1 MKGLLV
7 ISSVLITV
15 SVFGAQLDPKVLRS
29 HDWFGG
35 AIDVD
40 GDYAVVGA
48 RYDDEGGSNAGAAYV
63 FRRSGDGW
71 KQAAKLMPEKPQA
84 GANFGQSVAIRGD
97 LVIVGA
103 QLEDHANADW
113 LKVKRDAGAAYIFKR
128 SGKEW
133 TQVARL
139 VSSKAQQWDQFGFAV
154 DIEGEVAVAGAPI
167 YSATDRE
174 GNLLHGAVCAFENVN
189 SGWREAAFLELK
201 EPRQADQHGQ
211 AVAVSGTTLFVG
223 GADNGRGAIHIYRKA
238 EKKWRYSH
246 KIQPSETTR
255 LCRFGTALAVDGDKM
270 VVGAKFDDTVARDA
284 GCVFVF
290 ERADTALSSVNGMN
304 ILSDPEIKAT
314 HALMMKSRPK
324 ITASHEQRAVGN
336 LLDVDKDN
344 RWTVGGSQKL
354 GAWLMLAFKRPLK
367 VVHIVL
373 DAGKSAGDYPR
384 GYEVYFSND
393 GKKWGDPVA
402 KGKGTTAVT
411 EIRDLSGKPKYIKV
425 VQTSSQGPNWSI
437 HDLRINGFS
446 LSGGAKDWK
455 MVKILTADDGKIGDA
470 FGTSVDIRDNTVTAG
485 APYVDLGKN
494 DSAGA
499 LYVFEKSA
507 KGWNQVRKIEEDKP
521 EWGARLGSSAAIAEK
536 DFLIGAV
543 HSDDKGVDSGKV
555 VCEKRTGK

>member
-1 MKGLLV
+1 
-7 ISSVLITV
+7 
-15 SVFGAQLDPKVLRS
+15 
-29 HDWFGG
+29 
-35 AIDVD
+35 
-40 GDYAVVGA
+40 
-48 RYDDEGGSNAGAAYV
+48 
-63 FRRSGDGW
+63 
-71 KQAAKLMPEKPQA
+71 
-84 GANFGQSVAIRGD
+84 
-97 LVIVGA
+97 
-103 QLEDHANADW
+103 
-113 LKVKRDAGAAYIFKR
+113 
-128 SGKEW
+128 
-133 TQVARL
+133 
-139 VSSKAQQWDQFGFAV
+139 
-154 DIEGEVAVAGAPI
+154 
-167 YSATDRE
+167 
-174 GNLLHGAVCAFENVN
+174 
-189 SGWREAAFLELK
+189 
-201 EPRQADQHGQ
+201 
-211 AVAVSGTTLFVG
+211 
-223 GADNGRGAIHIYRKA
+223 
-238 EKKWRYSH
+238 
-246 KIQPSETTR
+246 
-255 LCRFGTALAVDGDKM
+255 
-270 VVGAKFDDTVARDA
+270 
-284 GCVFVF
+284 
-290 ERADTALSSVNGMN
+290 
-304 ILSDPEIKAT
+304 
-314 HALMMKSRPK
+314 
-324 ITASHEQRAVGN
+324 
-336 LLDVDKDN
+336 
-344 RWTVGGSQKL
+344 
-354 GAWLMLAFKRPLK
+354 MLAFKRPLK